1 MSIIKGGIKMPG
13 RDGTGP
19 MGMGALLVRGSGF
32 CGNGFYGR
40 KNCYGMGF
48 IGRGR
53 GFGYGPRYGY
63 GSGSGYGLRPD
74 ITEKEFLEKQ
84 KELLK
89 SQINIIERELD
100 NFDD

>member
-1 MSIIKGGIKMPG
+1 MSIIKGGIEMPG

-19 MGMGALLVRGSGF
+19 MGMGTTTGRGFGF
-32 CGNGFYGR
+32 CGNRFYDR

-48 IGRGR
+48 RGR

-63 GSGSGYGLRPD
+63 GPGYSRQD
-74 ITEKEFLEKQ
+74 ITEREFLEKQ

-89 SQINIIERELD
+89 SQIDIIDRELD
-100 NFDD
+100 DLND